1 MEYKIVFSDIDGT
14 LLNSNHQISRGTLDS
29 VLALKQ
35 IGVPFILVSAR
46 MPNGILPLQKELRIN
61 EPIIC
66 FSGALVLG
74 AVQADGTRKVLLNK
88 TLNPSDVR
96 DVYTL
101 ISDRF
106 PLISFSA
113 YNKENW
119 FVTSL
124 NDEWVIQEQ
133 KIAGTPP
140 QLFNFAGN
148 NHPTMNKLLCMGPPQ
163 AIDSLETE
171 LKRYHPEIT
180 IYKSKP
186 TYLEIMARDVQK
198 SSAIMTL
205 LESYHVTKQEI
216 IAIGDNYNDIDMIR
230 FAGLGVAM
238 GNSPDEV
245 KASAHIITLANDED
259 GVKDVIER
267 YCLQLK

>member
-29 VLALKQ
+29 VLALKEK
-35 IGVPFILVSAR
+35 GVPFILVSAR
-46 MPNGILPLQKELRIN
+46 MPHGILPLQEELRIN

-74 AVQADGTRKVLLNK
+74 AVQTDGTRKVLLNK

-96 DVYTL
+96 DIYTL
-101 ISDRF
+101 ILEQF

-140 QLFNFAGN
+140 QPFNFADDI
-148 NHPTMNKLLCMGPPQ
+148 HPAMNKLLCMGSPQ

-171 LKRYHPEIT
+171 LKKHHPEIT

-186 TYLEIMARDVQK
+186 TYLEIMAHEVQK
-198 SSAIMTL
+198 SSAMMSL

-230 FAGLGVAM
+230 FAGLGAAM

-245 KASAHIITLANDED
+245 KAAADIITISNDED
-259 GVKDVIER
+259 GVKDVIEK
-267 YCLQLK
+267 YFFL